1 MEEAIE
7 QDKPITISKANNK
20 CNIAQDYG
28 LSENAYSCGYL
39 LRLKYASFMQDT
51 IDWFSSHCLDLVSV
65 EAPKVLS
72 LGCGSGIFDLK
83 FIEIIQQQIIQQKK
97 NKLDFTGL
105 DFNATDLDH
114 FRKSLS
120 SQSCETQSS
129 VTLKYQKFEPSTDL
143 AERYDLITMVHFLHS
158 FDDVLPIIKNAL
170 RHLSSGGKLLI
181 IQQKKAGISE
191 LKNTFLDILPN
202 QKFQST
208 NHIKELLESENINYK
223 SHKIDTCFDVSI
235 MRKISLD
242 TLLLMSFCL
251 CNDLS
256 VLKTPQQV
264 QIRNA
269 FLSLAKV
276 QNDGKAMIYEPMEA
290 IVCSAS

>member
-1 MEEAIE
+1 MEEEFE
-7 QDKPITISKANNK
+7 QNKPITINISNHKS
-20 CNIAQDYG
+20 NIAQDYG

-51 IDWFSSHCLDLVSV
+51 VEWFSSHCSELVSV
-65 EAPKVLS
+65 ESPKVLS
-72 LGCGSGIFDLK
+72 LGCGSGIFDLELIK
-83 FIEIIQQQIIQQKK
+83 TIQQQIIEQKEQ
-97 NKLDFTGL
+97 KLEFTGL
-105 DFNATDLDH
+105 DFNVTDLDH
-114 FRKSLS
+114 FRKSLT
-120 SQSCETQSS
+120 SQSLETQSS
-129 VTLKYQKFEPSTDL
+129 VTLKYQKFEPSTNL

-170 RHLSSGGKLLI
+170 EHLSSGGKLLI
-181 IQQKKAGISE
+181 IQQKKEGISE

-208 NHIKELLESENINYK
+208 NHIKELLQSENINYK

-235 MRKISLD
+235 MRKMSLD

-256 VLKTPQQV
+256 VLNSQQQA
-264 QIRNA
+264 QIRDA
-269 FLSLAKV
+269 FLSHAKI
-276 QNDGKAMIYEPMEA
+276 QDDGKVVIYEPMEA
-290 IVCSAS
+290 IVCYT

>member
-1 MEEAIE
+1 MKEALE
-7 QDKPITISKANNK
+7 QDNPITINKSKNI
-20 CNIAQDYG
+20 CNIAQCYG

-39 LRLKYASFMQDT
+39 LRLKYASFMQNT
-51 IDWFSSHCLDLVSV
+51 VDWCSNHCLDLVSV

-83 FIEIIQQQIIQQKK
+83 LIGIIQQQIIKQKK
-97 NKLDFTGL
+97 SQLEFTGL
-105 DFNATDLDH
+105 DFSMTDLDY

-120 SQSCETQSS
+120 HQSRETQSS

-143 AERYDLITMVHFLHS
+143 AGRYDLITMVHFLHS

-170 RHLSSGGKLLI
+170 RHLSPGGKLLI
-181 IQQKKAGISE
+181 IQQKKGGISE
-191 LKNTFLDILPN
+191 LKSNFLDILPN
-202 QKFQST
+202 HKFQST
-208 NHIKELLESENINYK
+208 NHIKELLQSEKIKYT
-223 SHKIDTCFDVSI
+223 SHKIKTHFDVSI
-235 MRKISLD
+235 MRKMSLD

-256 VLKTPQQV
+256 ILNTKQQN

-269 FLSLAKV
+269 FLSLAKI
-276 QNDGKAMIYEPMEA
+276 QHDGSAVIPESMEA
-290 IVCSAS
+290 LVCFP